1 MWDEWRESFD
11 RHTFVDPS
19 GAAASS
25 APALAPLSTP
35 ARLARR
41 PKEDVREKDHVRTY
55 QRDAR
60 EATWSRKTRQGRQ
73 GT

>member
-11 RHTFVDPS
+11 WHTFVDPS

-55 QRDAR
+55 
-60 EATWSRKTRQGRQ
+60 
-73 GT
+73 